1 MGDEIPLFGR
11 IVAIADVYDALASK
25 RAYKEAWD
33 EADILETMEKGAGQ
47 QFDPELI
54 QVFLSSI
61 DVMRSIQQRYP
72 DSEE

>member
-1 MGDEIPLFGR
+1 
-11 IVAIADVYDALASK
+11 
-25 RAYKEAWD
+25 
-33 EADILETMEKGAGQ
+33 MEKGAGQ